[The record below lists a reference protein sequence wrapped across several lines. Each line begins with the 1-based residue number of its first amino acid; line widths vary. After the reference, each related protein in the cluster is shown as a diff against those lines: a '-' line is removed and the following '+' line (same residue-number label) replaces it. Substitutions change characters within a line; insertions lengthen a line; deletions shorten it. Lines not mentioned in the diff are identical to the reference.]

1 MLARFADVKKIN
13 ITGARVRRT
22 WKVVGG
28 VVVIV
33 SSGREEME
41 DDRSNYINTT
51 GMETQLSTG
60 ALLGGRVD
68 RLFAPRRAT
77 RASACY
83 RYI

>member
-1 MLARFADVKKIN
+1 
-13 ITGARVRRT
+13 
-22 WKVVGG
+22 
-28 VVVIV
+28 VVIV

-68 RLFAPRRAT
+68 RLFAPPPGHEGVGLLSLHLKRVT
-77 RASACY
+77 LPGLMSLK
-83 RYI
+83 